1 MRYLDCPGGTSPWK
15 IRQLLE
21 GNSTA
26 IDPAVVQV
34 WHDLIGEFPPR
45 FSSEIHRA
53 AFAILWMG
61 VRGERKGLPSML
73 ATSFAE
79 AGRQK
84 WGLVLSSSARV
95 SHVTYQTVVGA
106 YRTLL
111 VPC

>member
-1 MRYLDCPGGTSPWK
+1 MRYLDCPEGTFPWK

-34 WHDLIGEFPPR
+34 WHDLIGESPPR

-61 VRGERKGLPSML
+61 VRGEREGLPSML

-79 AGRQK
+79 AAGVAGRQK

-95 SHVTYQTVVGA
+95 SHVTY
-106 YRTLL
+106 
-111 VPC
+111 